1 MKDYGEEQMKI
12 EGISNCCFIS
22 SYVEPTAAPGIAR
35 RATGTTG
42 STTTH
47 CWGAMT
53 INKGLFDLP
62 LALTWISCICRER
75 QLVVIGIT
83 TWVVR
88 TSISSD
94 LSSMGIML

>member
-1 MKDYGEEQMKI
+1 MLNRLLLLELLVVLLELLDQRQLT
-12 EGISNCCFIS
+12 
-22 SYVEPTAAPGIAR
+22 V
-35 RATGTTG
+35 
-42 STTTH
+42 

-53 INKGLFDLP
+53 RNKGLFDLP

-88 TSISSD
+88 TGISSD